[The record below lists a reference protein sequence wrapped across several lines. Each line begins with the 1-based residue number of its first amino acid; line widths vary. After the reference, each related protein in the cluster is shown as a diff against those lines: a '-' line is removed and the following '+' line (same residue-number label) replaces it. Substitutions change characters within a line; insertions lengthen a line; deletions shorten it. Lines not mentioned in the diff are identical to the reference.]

1 MSLCE
6 KNCSYEGYDIKQK
19 KSLCDCYIKIK
30 MPFISEII
38 INKDKLLRNFMNI
51 KYDSNFHVIYCFSL
65 LFSNKGIIYNI
76 GSYILLIIIFIHIIC
91 TLLFIIKG
99 HKNFLN
105 KINNILESRK
115 NINKRKSVIN
125 NIGTEGIEN
134 VKKIDKRK
142 SVINNI
148 GTEEYPK
155 IKDKRKSIIKNKRA
169 ESTKK
174 INKRVSIIN
183 NKKTEEIEA
192 INVNKRKTVAI
203 NNIESSKNVNKRKS
217 VINKMVTDG
226 PNKESNSEKKIII
239 LQGKIKKNIKPMS
252 SQEIINLNK
261 KRNSKAINR
270 KRNSVLNNKLISQSK
285 SENNFIISKKN
296 TKQSEFP
303 KTNDFND
310 YEINNLFYKEAL
322 IYDKRTYIQ
331 YYISLLRNRHLIIFT
346 FYTNNDYNS
355 REIKICLFFFSFSLL
370 YTMNALFFR
379 DSTMH
384 KIYVEEGIYNFI
396 YQIPY
401 ILCSTIINNV
411 ICSIIRFLSLTEKD
425 VVEIKNEKS
434 NQNQKLKCIKIKF
447 IFFFILSFLF
457 DLLFWYYLSCFCAV
471 YINTQKHLI
480 SDTLISFGLSLTYPL
495 LIYLIP
501 GLFRIHSLKNPKENY
516 ERLYNFSKFL
526 QAI

>member
-1 MSLCE
+1 VSLPAIVNEKELFKYDSTSDYYKDICFRYTTQKGTDIILEDRKKEFINKNMSLCE

-105 KINNILESRK
+105 KINYILESGK
-115 NINKRKSVIN
+115 NRNKRKSVIN
-125 NIGTEGIEN
+125 HIGTEGIEN

-142 SVINNI
+142 SAINNI

-203 NNIESSKNVNKRKS
+203 NNIESSKNVHRKKNKSRKS
-217 VINKMVTDG
+217 NK
-226 PNKESNSEKKIII
+226 S
-239 LQGKIKKNIKPMS
+239 
-252 SQEIINLNK
+252 
-261 KRNSKAINR
+261 
-270 KRNSVLNNKLISQSK
+270 
-285 SENNFIISKKN
+285 
-296 TKQSEFP
+296 
-303 KTNDFND
+303 
-310 YEINNLFYKEAL
+310 
-322 IYDKRTYIQ
+322 
-331 YYISLLRNRHLIIFT
+331 
-346 FYTNNDYNS
+346 
-355 REIKICLFFFSFSLL
+355 
-370 YTMNALFFR
+370 
-379 DSTMH
+379 
-384 KIYVEEGIYNFI
+384 
-396 YQIPY
+396 
-401 ILCSTIINNV
+401 
-411 ICSIIRFLSLTEKD
+411 
-425 VVEIKNEKS
+425 
-434 NQNQKLKCIKIKF
+434 
-447 IFFFILSFLF
+447 
-457 DLLFWYYLSCFCAV
+457 
-471 YINTQKHLI
+471 
-480 SDTLISFGLSLTYPL
+480 
-495 LIYLIP
+495 
-501 GLFRIHSLKNPKENY
+501 
-516 ERLYNFSKFL
+516 
-526 QAI
+526 